1 VKLIHSYVDCQQ
13 MLSTWLAHAI
23 SRTVALVRSA
33 GSAMSLMWL
42 VGVGHPLAT
51 AQPLLPAL
59 TQATSVDS
67 AMNAVGAAKAQV
79 NTHLALEF
87 EEIALRGP
95 LKIKARSEILG
106 TAAMVVMVG
115 APAAWYAGGAAGEA
129 NLTAPASPQAPK
141 NPNEKPGAVVL
152 AAWQVPAGKK
162 PILSATHTQLIQ
174 RQAFTL
180 LVLAQGK
187 WFMTVR
193 EAKLACEPPGCQ
205 RRQVKAR

>member
-1 VKLIHSYVDCQQ
+1 VKLIHSFIDCWQA
-13 MLSTWLAHAI
+13 LNSSLARAI
-23 SRTVALVRSA
+23 WRLVVAFRSVGFAALVLLQ
-33 GSAMSLMWL
+33 GM
-42 VGVGHPLAT
+42 GHQQAI

-59 TQATSVDS
+59 TQATSVDN
-67 AMNAVGAAKAQV
+67 ALNAVGAAKAQP
-79 NTHLALEF
+79 NSHLALEF

-95 LKIKARSEILG
+95 LRIKARSEIPG

-115 APAAWYAGGAAGEA
+115 APTSWYAGGAPGEA
-129 NLTAPASPQAPK
+129 NPSTPAPSQAPK

-162 PILSATHTQLIQ
+162 PILNAVHPQLVQ

-193 EAKLACEPPGCQ
+193 EAKLACEPPGCK
-205 RRQVKAR
+205 RGQVKAR